1 VNLIQAQ
8 RLIRRVCSGCKIEV
22 TDVPS
27 KTLIEIGFPPEA
39 VGTFKLYKG
48 RGCGTCNG
56 TGYKGRVGL
65 YEVMEISEGIRDLIM
80 VGATAVEIKR
90 KALEEG
96 MLTLRMSGLEKIKA
110 GVTSIEEVLRETVL

>member
-1 VNLIQAQ
+1 MTVDP
-8 RLIRRVCSGCKIEV
+8 
-22 TDVPS
+22 TDDCTFYFTTEYIPS
-27 KTLIEIGFPPEA
+27 NGAFNWHTQ
-39 VGTFKLYKG
+39 VGAFKLYKG
-48 RGCGTCNG
+48 RGCGNCNG

-110 GVTSIEEVLRETVL
+110 GITTIEEVLRETVL